1 MKAKKVFKQFIE
13 VVQIEDNV
21 ITVYTTSGKTY
32 EFRYAD
38 GAAAEKAYKSL
49 TQKSALE
56 ID

>member
-21 ITVYTTSGKTY
+21 ITVHTTSGKTY